1 MIQHITLG
9 NKHFNHTQPLPFLG
23 NLYFIIRNR
32 KTVKGIRTT
41 NKRAAEI
48 AIEATDEVAMKR
60 QQIDNIN
67 QIHIKIIRCC
77 DIQSRRRGMRIYHTI

>member
-1 MIQHITLG
+1 M
-9 NKHFNHTQPLPFLG
+9 
-23 NLYFIIRNR
+23 
-32 KTVKGIRTT
+32 TT

-77 DIQSRRRGMRIYHTI
+77 DIQSRRRGMRTYIIKFINLRFVNLTSETLSLRGNVEIKHQS

>member
-1 MIQHITLG
+1 MRLNNHVLYLQERTKALG
-9 NKHFNHTQPLPFLG
+9 
-23 NLYFIIRNR
+23 YI
-32 KTVKGIRTT
+32 TT

-67 QIHIKIIRCC
+67 HMHIKIIRCNGL
-77 DIQSRRRGMRIYHTI
+77 QSRRKGKTCDKIM